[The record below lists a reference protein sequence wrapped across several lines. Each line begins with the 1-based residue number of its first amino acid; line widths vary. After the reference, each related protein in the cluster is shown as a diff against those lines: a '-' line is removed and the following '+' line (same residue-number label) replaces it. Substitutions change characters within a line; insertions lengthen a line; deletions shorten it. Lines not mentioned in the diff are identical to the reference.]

1 MSKERTRVTTLLV
14 ITTFAAI
21 IVAFMVR
28 LKVVLGIA
36 DVVLTVG
43 FALLAVLGVVTLVVM
58 WRVLSSERRAR
69 K

>member
-1 MSKERTRVTTLLV
+1 MVTTIV
-14 ITTFAAI
+14 AM

-28 LKVVLGIA
+28 LKVLLGIA
-36 DVVLTVG
+36 DAVISVG
-43 FALLAVLGVVTLVVM
+43 FALLAVLGVVTLVMM

>member
-1 MSKERTRVTTLLV
+1 VTTLLV

-58 WRVLSSERRAR
+58 WRVLSSERNAR

>member
-1 MSKERTRVTTLLV
+1 MTTLLV

-58 WRVLSSERRAR
+58 WRVLSSERNAR

>member
-58 WRVLSSERRAR
+58 WRVLSSERNAR

>member
-1 MSKERTRVTTLLV
+1 MVTTIV
-14 ITTFAAI
+14 AM

-28 LKVVLGIA
+28 LKALLGIA
-36 DVVLTVG
+36 DAVISVG
-43 FALLAVLGVVTLVVM
+43 FALLAVLGVVTLVMM